1 MEETI
6 TLDEKVRKLMP
17 LSVEQRAVLSVLGYA
32 SLNSSFHDPPATKLD
47 RVAQDVLT
55 GLESTGLIAR
65 HRHDLGWVI
74 TDAGMYAYGLDWTY
88 PQDSGPRAV
97 VRLPDGS

>member
-1 MEETI
+1 MT
-6 TLDEKVRKLMP
+6 TLDDKVRELMP
-17 LSVEQRAVLSVLGYA
+17 LTAEQRTVLSVLGYA
-32 SLNSSFHDPPATKLD
+32 SLNSNFHDPPATKME
-47 RVAQDVLT
+47 RVAQEVLV
-55 GLESTGLIAR
+55 GMESSGLIAR

-88 PQDSGPRAV
+88 PQDSGPRAG